1 MIDFLKESMVK
12 FSIPQIYVDHER
24 TSSCLEHLS
33 TVSHFFNYQK
43 KFIYFS
49 KQIFLQLF
57 RYSVMNPAR
66 RRRKLGK
73 FFEDLGLVQSEVS
86 QVDSAF
92 KGKDFKVKKK
102 KLNKIFFF

>member
-1 MIDFLKESMVK
+1 
-12 FSIPQIYVDHER
+12 
-24 TSSCLEHLS
+24 
-33 TVSHFFNYQK
+33 
-43 KFIYFS
+43 
-49 KQIFLQLF
+49 
-57 RYSVMNPAR
+57 MNPAR